1 MARANV
7 ACGYSRCT
15 FVDPSRLQDAKKDA
29 RVAFHATNAW
39 DKVGT
44 LKSIG
49 LWDERVDVALRENT
63 ARHKLAHRQRV
74 KAVAYVPEIDS
85 QPQTFLQFDVKED
98 FVLAGFYGL
107 AMVAK
112 KSGREMV
119 APRPPCA
126 SKWIRYFTD
135 QRRWLEKPYKF
146 RKCTHPFCDEWKIVP
161 VLRKNFNEHER
172 NARKWIYRRNIGAK
186 FKASRLLTKTR
197 IGTRKKISLGERM

>member
-1 MARANV
+1 ML
-7 ACGYSRCT
+7 GT
-15 FVDPSRLQDAKKDA
+15 FVDPSRLRDAKKDA
-29 RVAFHATNAW
+29 RAVAFHATNAW

-107 AMVAK
+107 SDGGKEKRSRNGGASTTVRIQMDSIFHRSEKMVGETVQVPQVHA
-112 KSGREMV
+112 
-119 APRPPCA
+119 
-126 SKWIRYFTD
+126 
-135 QRRWLEKPYKF
+135 
-146 RKCTHPFCDEWKIVP
+146 P
-161 VLRKNFNEHER
+161 VLRRVENRPGVAQEFQR
-172 NARKWIYRRNIGAK
+172 
-186 FKASRLLTKTR
+186 TR
-197 IGTRKKISLGERM
+197 GTRGNGFIEEI